1 MKAPNNFAVRIT
13 TFLGN
18 AHELDYLRVFYK
30 ILDSFKSS
38 KLVHKLYQ
46 GPPNCMAG
54 RSLKR
59 RGSYEVEVSQRRK
72 NSFKRSI
79 SNLDINELPL
89 AQGKY
94 QKYVYY
100 SGWYKTV
107 CYIYNTGRRKR
118 QITLHISLV
127 FILLVQKY
135 LHRRDSSAVMSTNC
149 SCKKKT

>member
-1 MKAPNNFAVRIT
+1 MKAPNNFAIRIT
-13 TFLGN
+13 TSLGN
-18 AHELDYLRVFYK
+18 AHKLNYLRVFYK
-30 ILDSFKSS
+30 ILESFKSS
-38 KLVHKLYQ
+38 KLVHQLYQ

-59 RGSYEVEVSQRRK
+59 RGNYEVEASQKRQF
-72 NSFKRSI
+72 SFKRSI
-79 SNLDINELPL
+79 SNLDINELSL

-94 QKYVYY
+94 QKYVYN
-100 SGWYKTV
+100 SGYYRTV

-135 LHRRDSSAVMSTNC
+135 LPRRDSSAVMSTNC
-149 SCKKKT
+149 SSKKT